1 MITTTIGSIRRYIRE
16 AARAEGH
23 LDSNVKL
30 FESGTDWSHF
40 FALFDCSA
48 GNKLLGGIII
58 EKSFFNNGGWTVSS
72 VVAKHGY
79 GPLLYRLA
87 MSFASENGG
96 LGIAP
101 NASGNTSPDAQR
113 VWARFKSSNE
123 VIVTWDPDASTD
135 YYKINSNIR
144 DLIDKIDLSPDEE
157 NDAKD
162 NVRNLR
168 VVESMTLKDLKR
180 LIRETWGAAASGAD
194 PKDAEGFYPYE
205 IERGADIHS
214 FWYRSPA
221 RSMGSDGDPGRPA
234 DAAEYIGMKPP
245 APEATGEEGSE
256 AETPEGS
263 EAPPSETTATTSEPA
278 DDENLA

>member
-1 MITTTIGSIRRYIRE
+1 
-16 AARAEGH
+16 
-23 LDSNVKL
+23 
-30 FESGTDWSHF
+30 
-40 FALFDCSA
+40 
-48 GNKLLGGIII
+48 
-58 EKSFFNNGGWTVSS
+58 
-72 VVAKHGY
+72 
-79 GPLLYRLA
+79 
-87 MSFASENGG
+87 
-96 LGIAP
+96 
-101 NASGNTSPDAQR
+101 
-113 VWARFKSSNE
+113 
-123 VIVTWDPDASTD
+123 
-135 YYKINSNIR
+135 
-144 DLIDKIDLSPDEE
+144 
-157 NDAKD
+157 
-162 NVRNLR
+162 
-168 VVESMTLKDLKR
+168 MTLKDLRR